1 MEESVLEQDAENVVE
16 ALGCP
21 KARDGERGEAEEGP
35 TQDVL
40 EAEREERYDDHRY
53 DFESK
58 PVSEYTSR
66 EVGLEGERLAASYL
80 EKRGYGILERNWR
93 CRGGEVDIIA
103 EGDDGIVLVEVKTRL
118 CLGEDRDSMPELA
131 VDKKK
136 QRRYR
141 RLALF
146 YLAEHYDVSS
156 IRFDVIAVN
165 IVGERQARLRHLL
178 GAFQW
183 DD

>member
-1 MEESVLEQDAENVVE
+1 METNVLEKDAEEVE
-16 ALGCP
+16 GKGP
-21 KARDGERGEAEEGP
+21 ETIEAEDDFSDECDEGP
-35 TQDVL
+35 
-40 EAEREERYDDHRY
+40 EADEEHEGCARCRHDDL
-53 DFESK
+53 ESK
-58 PVSEYTSR
+58 PIREYTTR
-66 EVGLEGERLAASYL
+66 EIGIEGERLAASYL

-118 CLGEDRDSMPELA
+118 CLGDDRDSMPELA
-131 VDKKK
+131 VDTRK